1 MTNNHDSVR
10 LRTLTNAV
18 LDETAGPAE
27 LDELTNILR
36 ASEAA
41 RDEYLTLVD
50 LHAVLA
56 TDPTLT
62 DLKPLSSPAS
72 PAADPAAQ
80 SGDFAAEPHEAGRKP
95 SDRQRGNKAASSNAA
110 LNRPGR
116 RAALLT
122 AVAACV
128 LMVVRVLWPVGQ
140 TPSGGIGSPPKAP
153 LGFAVVAQ
161 ASDVVW
167 SDQAFDAGTRLDS
180 QTIVFQSGVLRL
192 VFDDGVEV
200 TLEGPAE
207 YELVKPGSTRLVSGV
222 LAATVP
228 AGAEGFTVAT
238 PTAEVVD
245 LGTSFGI
252 DLRESG
258 FSSVSVFDG
267 EVEVA
272 ALDSTEKRL
281 LTEGQSVKIS
291 ADQSIS
297 DTQFDVD
304 RFERLWPVASGI
316 TGSSDVF
323 RFVPPWP
330 KQIRFVHSDRHVFV
344 AAEGRAVDLVQPLD
358 VNISAPGDYSR
369 VQQLTPI
376 TLSPE
381 QRIRSYV
388 LHYMPRS
395 QSRPR
400 RAGRVEGSITFDRPI
415 AGLIVLHEELFASSR
430 RFSRRPA
437 GERQQ
442 RRQLDLTGDD
452 FGDRITLSED
462 RRTLTVSFVSPGRS
476 SDLVRVIVEADEPE
490 R

>member
-1 MTNNHDSVR
+1 MTADYDSGR
-10 LRTLTNAV
+10 LRALTSAV
-18 LDETAGPAE
+18 MDETASPAE
-27 LDELTNILR
+27 FEELTNVLR
-36 ASEAA
+36 SSEAA

-50 LHAVLA
+50 LHALLI
-56 TDPTLT
+56 TDPTVADFKT
-62 DLKPLSSPAS
+62 VSPPAS
-72 PAADPAAQ
+72 DSLKLPGPKLPGPPADAMGAVAN
-80 SGDFAAEPHEAGRKP
+80 SA
-95 SDRQRGNKAASSNAA
+95 
-110 LNRPGR
+110 GR
-116 RAALLT
+116 RAALVT

-128 LMVVRVLWPVGQ
+128 LVVVRVLWPASL
-140 TPSGGIGSPPKAP
+140 TPTGGSHSTPQIPV
-153 LGFAVVAQ
+153 GFAVVAQ

-167 SDQAFDAGTRLDS
+167 SDAALDAGTRLDS

-207 YELVKPGSTRLVSGV
+207 YELLEPGSTRLVSGV

-228 AGAEGFTVAT
+228 PGAEGFTVET

-297 DTQFDVD
+297 DTQFDMD

-344 AAEGRAVDLVQPLD
+344 AAEGQAVDLVQPLD

-369 VQQLTPI
+369 VEQLTPI
-376 TLSPE
+376 TLSPG

-388 LHYMPRS
+388 LHYMPRA
-395 QSRPR
+395 QLRPR
-400 RAGRVEGSITFDRPI
+400 RAGRMEGSITFDRPI
-415 AGLIVLHEELFASSR
+415 AGLIVQHEELFASSR

-442 RRQLDLTGDD
+442 RRQLDLNGDD
-452 FGDRITLSED
+452 IGDRITLSED

-476 SDLVRVIVEADEPE
+476 SDLVRVIVEAGEPE

>member
-1 MTNNHDSVR
+1 MTNNYDPVR
-10 LRTLTNAV
+10 LRALTNAV
-18 LDETAGPAE
+18 LDETGGPAE
-27 LDELTNILR
+27 LEELTTILR
-36 ASEAA
+36 SSEAA
-41 RDEYLTLVD
+41 RDEYLALVD

-56 TDPTLT
+56 TDPTVADWKT
-62 DLKPLSSPAS
+62 ASSPAS
-72 PAADPAAQ
+72 NSPAVASLTD
-80 SGDFAAEPHEAGRKP
+80 GMGAEPNRLTQP
-95 SDRQRGNKAASSNAA
+95 SSPPSSQAAAS
-110 LNRPGR
+110 RGGR

-128 LMVVRVLWPVGQ
+128 LMAVRVLWPAD
-140 TPSGGIGSPPKAP
+140 PPAGGSSPQVPP
-153 LGFAVVAQ
+153 GFAVVAQ

-167 SDQAFDAGTRLDS
+167 SDEVLAAGTRLDS

-207 YELVKPGSTRLVSGV
+207 YQLLEPGSTRLVSGV

-228 AGAEGFTVAT
+228 PGAEGFTVAT

-245 LGTSFGI
+245 LGTSFGV
-252 DLRESG
+252 DLREAG

-344 AAEGRAVDLVQPLD
+344 AAEGQAVELVQPLD

-388 LHYMPRS
+388 LHYMPRL
-395 QSRPR
+395 QLRPR
-400 RAGRVEGSITFDRPI
+400 RAGRMEGSITFDRPI
-415 AGLIVLHEELFASSR
+415 AGLIVQHEELFASSR